1 MGCIAAPLPRLFVI
15 VVCCNVETVFLASYF
30 SLFAKMLPSQAC
42 ACCVDAAVFDFPY
55 ENVCQL
61 LRRNAPKSVRE
72 LRSGGTRLEAWIVGT
87 FQSEA
92 HIGRRK
98 RRGRGQQ

>member
-1 MGCIAAPLPRLFVI
+1 M
-15 VVCCNVETVFLASYF
+15 ETVFLASYF

-42 ACCVDAAVFDFPY
+42 ACCVDAAVFDFSY

-61 LRRNAPKSVRE
+61 LRQNAPKSVRE
-72 LRSGGTRLEAWIVGT
+72 LRCGTILEAWIVGT
-87 FQSEA
+87 FQPEA